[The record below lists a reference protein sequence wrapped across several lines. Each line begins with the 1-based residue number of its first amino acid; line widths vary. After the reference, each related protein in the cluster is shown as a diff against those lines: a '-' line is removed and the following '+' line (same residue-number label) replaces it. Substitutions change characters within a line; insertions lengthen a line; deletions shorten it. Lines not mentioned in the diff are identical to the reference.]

1 VTAVAALVLVAPPPK
16 LPCPTHVPTLPANC
30 WWCVGSVASGQ
41 YEQGGVAMLAVP
53 GSIEVTVVL
62 GDMVCLG
69 LWGQLGC
76 VLYPGTTAGE

>member
-1 VTAVAALVLVAPPPK
+1 
-16 LPCPTHVPTLPANC
+16 
-30 WWCVGSVASGQ
+30 VGSVGSGQ

-53 GSIEVTVVL
+53 GSIEVTAAL

-76 VLYPGTTAGE
+76 VLYPGTTAGK